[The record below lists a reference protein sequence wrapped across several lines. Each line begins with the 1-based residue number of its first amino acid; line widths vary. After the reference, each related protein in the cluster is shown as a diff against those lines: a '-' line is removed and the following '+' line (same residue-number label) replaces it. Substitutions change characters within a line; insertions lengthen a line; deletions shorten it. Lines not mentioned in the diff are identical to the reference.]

1 MKKELIIVVIIIIC
15 VIIASVLSQNN
26 TKKQIADINGKLE
39 NLKEEVIQKEK
50 THTEFTSEINNI
62 FDDWVEKDKLFSIY
76 LEHNELEKVNV
87 YLKTAKGFLEAN
99 EIEESVPEIEG
110 CIAILEHIEE
120 KQAFNLKNI
129 F

>member
-26 TKKQIADINGKLE
+26 TKRQIADINGKLE

-62 FDDWVEKDKLFSIY
+62 FDDKLFSIY

>member
-15 VIIASVLSQNN
+15 VIIASIFSQNN
-26 TKKQIADINGKLE
+26 TKKQVAEINQEL
-39 NLKEEVIQKEK
+39 EVIKKQIINKEK
-50 THTEFTSEINNI
+50 SYEEFSKDMDNI
-62 FDDWVEKDKLFSIY
+62 FDKWMEKDKLFSIY
-76 LEHNELEKVNV
+76 LEHNELEKVNI

-110 CIAILEHIEE
+110 CIAVLKHIEE
-120 KQAFNLKNI
+120 KQAFNIKNI

>member
-1 MKKELIIVVIIIIC
+1 MKRELIIVIIITIC
-15 VIIASVLSQNN
+15 VIIGSVISQNN
-26 TKKQIADINGKLE
+26 TKKNIADMNERLE
-39 NLKEEVIQKEK
+39 SLKSEVINREK
-50 THTEFTSEINNI
+50 PYTELDHDIDEIY
-62 FDDWVEKDKLFSIY
+62 DYWMEKDKLFSIY

-110 CIAILEHIEE
+110 CMAILEHIEE